1 MVEKLNPQFTPLQIL
16 NHKKELEELLAKELN
31 LFPIDVFPVRVQE
44 IIKAC
49 NQSLNYPIDFTAA
62 SILYAVSVS
71 IGNTFKAELMEGFQQ
86 NAVIYLSIVGR
97 AGTMKSHPLS
107 FAISPIEKR
116 DNEEYLTYK
125 NRLKE
130 YQRVSKLNKTE
141 RQEEGISEKDLV
153 KPSWNQFLISD
164 FTPEALAA
172 VHDVNKRGLGVYVDE
187 LATWFNNFNRYN
199 KGSEEQ
205 FWLSNWSGKPLRI
218 NRKTSE
224 PINIPLP
231 FVSVAGTIQPAVLN
245 QLATNRTENGFIDR
259 ILFVFPEYLK
269 KEYWSETQLSPDISK
284 DWDTILENLL
294 NVRQKFNETE
304 NPDPEILRFS
314 DEAKD
319 LLFAWQRVNTD
330 QSNNS
335 ETDAERA
342 ICAKI
347 EQYAIRF
354 SLILQL
360 LQYACSEDEK
370 TQIDEDAVCGAIRL
384 TEYFKRTSIRVQT
397 MLANATPVDSL
408 PADKR
413 KLYEALPDEFSTAEG
428 LIISERL
435 EVPERTF
442 KRFLNDKNLFEKTS
456 RGNYRKLF

>member
-1 MVEKLNPQFTPLQIL
+1 MKLNPNFTPLQIL

-31 LFPIDVFPVRVQE
+31 QFPTDVFPRRVEE
-44 IIKAC
+44 IIRAC
-49 NQSLNYPIDFTAA
+49 NESLNYPIDFTAA
-62 SILYAVSVS
+62 SMLYAISVS

-86 NAVIYLSIVGR
+86 NAVLYLAIVGR
-97 AGTMKSHPLS
+97 AGTTKSHPLS
-107 FAISPIEKR
+107 FALSPIDKR
-116 DNEEYLTYK
+116 DNETYLTYK
-125 NRLKE
+125 KQLKE
-130 YQRVSKLNKTE
+130 FQRVSKLNKKE
-141 RQEEGISEKDLV
+141 REEEGISENDLV

-205 FWLSNWSGKPLRI
+205 FWLSVWSGKPLRI

-269 KEYWSETQLSPDISK
+269 KEYWSENQLSSEISK
-284 DWDTILENLL
+284 DWNKILETLL
-294 NVRQKFNETE
+294 DIQQRFNETE

-314 DEAKD
+314 TEAKE
-319 LLFAWQRVNTD
+319 LLFGWQRTNTD
-330 QSNNS
+330 QANGS
-335 ETDAERA
+335 ESDAERA

-360 LQYACSEDEK
+360 LQYACSK
-370 TQIDEDAVCGAIRL
+370 GGKNQIEVEAVRGALRL
-384 TEYFKRTSIRVQT
+384 AEHFKRTALRVQT
-397 MLANATPVDSL
+397 MLANETPVDRL

-428 LIISERL
+428 LAISESL
-435 EVPERTF
+435 EVPERSF
-442 KRFLNDKNLFEKTS
+442 KRFLNDKNLFEKPS
-456 RGNYRKLF
+456 WGNYQKKF

>member
-1 MVEKLNPQFTPLQIL
+1 MKLNPNFTPLQIL

-31 LFPIDVFPVRVQE
+31 QFPTDVFPMRVQE

-49 NQSLNYPIDFTAA
+49 NESLNYPIDFTAA
-62 SILYAVSVS
+62 SMLYAVSVS

-86 NAVIYLSIVGR
+86 NAVLYLAIVGR
-97 AGTMKSHPLS
+97 AGTTKSHPLS
-107 FAISPIEKR
+107 FALSPIDKR
-116 DNEEYLTYK
+116 DSEAYLTYK
-125 NRLKE
+125 KQLKE
-130 YQRVSKLNKTE
+130 FQRVSKLNKKE
-141 RQEEGISEKDLV
+141 REEEGISEKDLV

-205 FWLSNWSGKPLRI
+205 FWLSVWSGKPLRI

-269 KEYWSETQLSPDISK
+269 KEYWSENQLSPEISK
-284 DWDTILENLL
+284 DWSKILETLL
-294 NVRQKFNETE
+294 NIQQRFNETE
-304 NPDPEILRFS
+304 NPDPVILRLS
-314 DEAKD
+314 PEAKEI
-319 LLFAWQRVNTD
+319 LFAWQRTNTD
-330 QSNNS
+330 QANGS
-335 ETDAERA
+335 ESDAERA

-360 LQYACSEDEK
+360 LQYACSVGGK
-370 TQIDEDAVCGAIRL
+370 NQIEVEAVRGALRL
-384 TEYFKRTSIRVQT
+384 AEHFKRTALRVQT
-397 MLANATPVDSL
+397 MLANETPVDRL

-428 LIISERL
+428 LAISESL

-456 RGNYRKLF
+456 RGKYQRKF